1 MDRLQRSVCHDSCA
15 QVTHSHAM
23 EFQSVTLNWVASKL
37 GSNMVL
43 LLVCLHCQVMHHA
56 PSQLKAGHKAC
67 SGLLN
72 EDTAH
77 HAE

>member
-15 QVTHSHAM
+15 QVTHSLAM
-23 EFQSVTLNWVASKL
+23 VFQSVTLNWAASKL
-37 GSNMVL
+37 SRKMVL

-56 PSQLKAGHKAC
+56 LQLNAGHKAC

-72 EDTAH
+72 VDTAH
-77 HAE
+77 RAQ